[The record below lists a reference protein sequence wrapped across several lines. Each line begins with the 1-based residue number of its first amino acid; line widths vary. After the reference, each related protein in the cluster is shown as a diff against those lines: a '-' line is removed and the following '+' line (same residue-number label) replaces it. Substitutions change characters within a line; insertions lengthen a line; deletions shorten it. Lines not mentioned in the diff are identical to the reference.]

1 MDKPSL
7 YNSNSVR
14 LGEGRKWSLHL
25 VWLGLIASGITWLVL
40 HYFVLVQG
48 EFGPEHSP
56 YEALSIKAH
65 GAFAF
70 LALWFGGMM
79 WGTHMLKAWSQ
90 KRRRWTGT
98 ILLLVF
104 AALIVSGYLLYYAG
118 DESIREKASLIHW
131 VIGLAVVLVYLLHRI
146 SKKS

>member
-1 MDKPSL
+1 MMDKPSL

-25 VWLGLIASGITWLVL
+25 VWLGLIASGITWLIL
-40 HYFVLVQG
+40 HYFGLVQG
-48 EFGPEHSP
+48 EFGAEHSP
-56 YEALSIKAH
+56 YEPLSIKVH

-90 KRRRWTGT
+90 
-98 ILLLVF
+98 
-104 AALIVSGYLLYYAG
+104 
-118 DESIREKASLIHW
+118 
-131 VIGLAVVLVYLLHRI
+131 
-146 SKKS
+146 

>member
-1 MDKPSL
+1 MTQQTAGRFLGDMMDKPSL

-25 VWLGLIASGITWLVL
+25 VWLGLIASGITWLIL
-40 HYFVLVQG
+40 HYFGLVQG
-48 EFGPEHSP
+48 EFGAEHSP
-56 YEALSIKAH
+56 YEPLSIKVH

-90 KRRRWTGT
+90 
-98 ILLLVF
+98 
-104 AALIVSGYLLYYAG
+104 
-118 DESIREKASLIHW
+118 
-131 VIGLAVVLVYLLHRI
+131 
-146 SKKS
+146 